1 MFSCFQKL
9 FVFRKTARNFNVG
22 MAKAGR
28 VTIVEVEEIV
38 EPGEIPAEE
47 VHLPSIYVHKL
58 LKGKSYEKRIEVR
71 SNVCRPLDNYSSI
84 FVSLSC
90 RIAHKIRKKISEIFL
105 RS

>member
-1 MFSCFQKL
+1 
-9 FVFRKTARNFNVG
+9 

-38 EPGEIPAEE
+38 EPGEILAED

-71 SNVCRPLDNYSSI
+71 SNVCRPLDSYSSV
-84 FVSLSC
+84 FVSLSLT
-90 RIAHKIRKKISEIFL
+90 IKDVWKEDE
-105 RS
+105 